1 MSDLSSMR
9 NIGKEM
15 EKKLKAVDIHTAQ
28 ELIDI
33 GSKEAF
39 VRLKARDPK
48 MCLVHLYALEG
59 AVSDMEYNHLAGRR
73 VVKWFEKINLFEKIL
88 FHSKHFD
95 DHAIII
101 TTAGSRI
108 NIMYIS

>member
-28 ELIDI
+28 ELIDL

-39 VRLKARDPK
+39 VRLKARAPK

-59 AVSDMEYNHLAGRR
+59 AVSDMEYNHLPED
-73 VVKWFEKINLFEKIL
+73 VKADLKELSDGLKL
-88 FHSKHFD
+88 
-95 DHAIII
+95 
-101 TTAGSRI
+101 
-108 NIMYIS
+108 